1 MFSSGTK
8 STLSEDCGMA
18 RGNQQFPGVL
28 DLSNESKTSP
38 SNFLV
43 GLNAQ
48 STRCD
53 ILKLENE
60 RGGKLYG
67 LLIISD

>member
-1 MFSSGTK
+1 
-8 STLSEDCGMA
+8 
-18 RGNQQFPGVL
+18 
-28 DLSNESKTSP
+28 LSNESKTSP

-53 ILKLENE
+53 ILKFENE

-67 LLIISD
+67 LLIIWSHLNCTPVWSPIVFSRHCNVFQ